1 MKTTLPKQVQTAVQ
15 QYFVRKQF
23 SYSTGVCV
31 CYIQFAGYTDTV
43 CSYVES
49 NSVRLIADD
58 DTTSAVSPTR
68 RGAHEESNSV
78 RLLADDDTTS
88 AVSPTRR

>member
-1 MKTTLPKQVQTAVQ
+1 MKTTILKQVKTALQ
-15 QYFVRKQF
+15 YYFVRKQF

-31 CYIQFAGYTDTV
+31 CYMQFAGYTSIV

-49 NSVRLIADD
+49 NSARLVADD

-68 RGAHEESNSV
+68 RGAHEKIYGIRN
-78 RLLADDDTTS
+78 RQ
-88 AVSPTRR
+88 